1 MHDLNDAMD
10 DLRSV
15 IPYAH
20 SPSVRKL
27 SKIATL
33 LLAKNYILMQANAL
47 EEMRKLVTYLSH
59 TAGVPLPV
67 LPSAPGLGPLPL
79 SLHSPGESPHLP
91 SSLTPRLGSPLTSS
105 IPLSLPS
112 FGLPATISEPTSTTS
127 ILNGK

>member
-1 MHDLNDAMD
+1 MNDAMD

-79 SLHSPGESPHLP
+79 SLHSPGETPHLP
-91 SSLTPRLGSPLTSS
+91 SSLTPRLTSPLTSS

-112 FGLPATISEPTSTTS
+112 FGLPATMSEPTSTTS
-127 ILNGK
+127 QLLNGK